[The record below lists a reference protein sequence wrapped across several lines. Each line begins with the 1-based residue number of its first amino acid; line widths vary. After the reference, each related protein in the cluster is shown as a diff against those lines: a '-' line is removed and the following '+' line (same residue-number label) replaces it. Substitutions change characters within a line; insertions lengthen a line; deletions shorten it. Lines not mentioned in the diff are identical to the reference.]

1 MSSKKPV
8 KKTVL
13 KKPVAKE
20 EAMFVIK
27 FHSMLTDSGF
37 SYNGPMFYSFS
48 GQGWV
53 NDIGSATRF
62 RKGAA
67 DKVMLELLQND
78 KVASELV
85 DLSQKPENLFSH
97 NTVFL
102 GPGLGWEYARNIPYI
117 ITKVPQFVGDSYSLA
132 YYSATL
138 SSFKNE
144 DWSEEDLLDML
155 REDKFTAL
163 WDSNIGII
171 PENNMEFTSALGYEL
186 R

>member
-8 KKTVL
+8 KKTFL

-67 DKVMLELLQND
+67 DKVMLELLQDD

-85 DLSQKPENLFSH
+85 DLSQKPENLFAH

-102 GPGLGWEYARNIPYI
+102 GPSNIPYL
-117 ITKVPQFVGDSYSLA
+117 ITKVPQFIGDCYSLA
-132 YYSATL
+132 YYSTTL

-155 REDKFTAL
+155 REDKFSAL
-163 WDSNIGII
+163 WDSNIGIV

>member
-1 MSSKKPV
+1 MSSKKSV

-62 RKGAA
+62 RKSAA
-67 DKVMLELLQND
+67 DNVMLELLQDD

-85 DLSQKPENLFSH
+85 DLSQKPENLFAH
-97 NTVFL
+97 NMVFL
-102 GPGLGWEYARNIPYI
+102 GPSNIPHL
-117 ITKVPQFVGDSYSLA
+117 ITKVPQFVGDSY
-132 YYSATL
+132 TL
-138 SSFKNE
+138 TYHKLNSGFNDE